1 MKTVP
6 ALMATAALLGSVQL
20 FYAGSGQ
27 SRAASESTPSSGN
40 YRLVAHGD
48 EASCAVSRGAEIS
61 QGLSLLTVAPNCR
74 RVLPGVEQAKFWRE
88 QDDGTV
94 TFSANGTDPIVMF
107 SVADGDGY
115 ESYAP
120 ALPLLTLASAGD

>member
-1 MKTVP
+1 MKTLP
-6 ALMATAALLGSVQL
+6 ALMAIAALLGSVQL

-27 SRAASESTPSSGN
+27 SRAASEPAPSSST

-48 EASCAVSRGAEIS
+48 EASCAVTRGAEIS
-61 QGLSLLTVAPNCR
+61 QGLSLLTVAANCR
-74 RVLPGVEQAKFWRE
+74 QVLPGVEQAKFWRE
-88 QDDGTV
+88 KIDGTV
-94 TFSANGTDPIVMF
+94 TFSANGSDPIVMF

-120 ALPLLTLASAGD
+120 ALPLLTLASAGN

>member
-1 MKTVP
+1 M
-6 ALMATAALLGSVQL
+6 
-20 FYAGSGQ
+20 
-27 SRAASESTPSSGN
+27 
-40 YRLVAHGD
+40 
-48 EASCAVSRGAEIS
+48 
-61 QGLSLLTVAPNCR
+61 TVAANCR

-120 ALPLLTLASAGD
+120 ALPLLTLASAGN

>member
-1 MKTVP
+1 MKTLPGLLAV
-6 ALMATAALLGSVQL
+6 AALFGCAQL
-20 FYAGSGQ
+20 FYAGSGE
-27 SRAASESTPSSGN
+27 SLAANETAPSSGN
-40 YRLVAHGD
+40 YRLTANGD

-61 QGLSLLTVAPNCR
+61 QGLSLLTVAANCR

-94 TFSANGTDPIVMF
+94 TFSADGTDPIVMF

-120 ALPLLTLASAGD
+120 ALPLLTLAARP